1 MGRMAD
7 AMGAI
12 FLGYSTLH
20 HFERNRHID
29 GLNVLAES
37 AMLQLEYEAQTALR
51 EAANNFPA
59 PLGSFGGFLMK
70 VGVSPLGELMRPYRM
85 PHDSLT
91 KEVSRL
97 LSTPSQ
103 VHAMFAENVYLS
115 DPFGENRVAQLI
127 EAMPICLQADAAL
140 SSCKKEKRE
149 PTLGEQKLIDAANSL
164 RDKLIQ
170 VDVHEGLGPNEKGEF
185 ERPALVGTK
194 EMLARRMTHA
204 AHDDAKLA
212 TATA

>member
-1 MGRMAD
+1 
-7 AMGAI
+7 
-12 FLGYSTLH
+12 
-20 HFERNRHID
+20 
-29 GLNVLAES
+29 
-37 AMLQLEYEAQTALR
+37 
-51 EAANNFPA
+51 
-59 PLGSFGGFLMK
+59 
-70 VGVSPLGELMRPYRM
+70 M
-85 PHDSLT
+85 PHDGLT
-91 KEVSRL
+91 KEVARL

-103 VHAMFAENVYLS
+103 VHAMFAENVYTS

-149 PTLGEQKLIDAANSL
+149 PTLAEQKLIDAANSL

-170 VDVHEGLGPNEKGEF
+170 VDVHEGLGPNEKGQF

-194 EMLARRMTHA
+194 EMLARRMTQA
-204 AHDDAKLA
+204 AHDGAKLA